1 MLKNKRGGKK
11 KRKSEGVKK
20 KKQQKKLYRLLTNC
34 VDIMSTVFSVNL
46 LPHKSNKSSNE
57 GPSNSIT
64 SALYLPHGPK

>member
-1 MLKNKRGGKK
+1 MKEKKENLKIK
-11 KRKSEGVKK
+11 
-20 KKQQKKLYRLLTNC
+20 LLTNC

-46 LPHKSNKSSNE
+46 LPHKSNKSSSE